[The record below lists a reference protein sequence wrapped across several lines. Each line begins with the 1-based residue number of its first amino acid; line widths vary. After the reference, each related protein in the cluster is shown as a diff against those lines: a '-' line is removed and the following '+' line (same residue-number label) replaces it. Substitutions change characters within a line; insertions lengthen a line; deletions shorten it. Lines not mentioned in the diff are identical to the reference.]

1 MNKFKNI
8 IRNNVIENNKLSLI
22 LEEKCLRDIEETSLK
37 ISKCLGEGGTIFFC
51 GNGGSASD
59 SQNFASELVGKF
71 RNERNALRAIALT
84 ADSSILTNIAND
96 FSYKFIFS
104 RQIQALGK
112 EGDILFS
119 ISSSGQSPNVI
130 EAIKVANNLNLNTI
144 SLLGKGGGKAIN
156 ISQSSI
162 LIPSYSTA
170 RVQEMHLLV
179 IHILCELIET
189 QLGI

>member
-1 MNKFKNI
+1 MGHAKPLLEVIKDASITKLAPQELCWSFRFR
-8 IRNNVIENNKLSLI
+8 RNFLLW
-22 LEEKCLRDIEETSLK
+22 RR
-37 ISKCLGEGGTIFFC
+37 EGG
-51 GNGGSASD
+51 GPD

-71 RNERNALRAIALT
+71 RNERKALRAIALT

-130 EAIKVANNLNLNTI
+130 EAIKAANNLNLTTI
-144 SLLGKGGGKAIN
+144 SLLGKGGGKAMD

-162 LIPSYSTA
+162 LIPSSVWKFSIKVA
-170 RVQEMHLLV
+170 RTLGNAR
-179 IHILCELIET
+179 ELPFNV
-189 QLGI
+189 

>member
-1 MNKFKNI
+1 MNNFGNIIKKNI
-8 IRNNVIENNKLSLI
+8 LENNKLSLI
-22 LEEKCLRDIEETSLK
+22 LEQKCSRDIEETSLN
-37 ISKCLGEGGTIFFC
+37 ISNCLANGGTVFLC

-71 RNERNALRAIALT
+71 RNERKALRAIALT

-104 RQIQALGK
+104 RQIKALGR

-119 ISSSGQSPNVI
+119 ISSSGQSPNVL
-130 EAIKVANNLNLNTI
+130 EAIKVANNLNMTSI
-144 SLLGKGGGKAIN
+144 SLLGKGGGKALD
-156 ISQSSI
+156 ISQASI
-162 LIPSYSTA
+162 VIPSDSTA
-170 RVQEMHLLV
+170 RVQEMHILV